1 MSSHAKENDPT
12 KPFQSNYSIQKKKY
26 RTALKLQSIL
36 HGNHQAKV
44 VINGKIL
51 KKGDRI
57 SGYRIEKINKKT
69 VKLRS
74 EQKQITLSLFAKS
87 VTK

>member
-1 MSSHAKENDPT
+1 
-12 KPFQSNYSIQKKKY
+12 
-26 RTALKLQSIL
+26 L